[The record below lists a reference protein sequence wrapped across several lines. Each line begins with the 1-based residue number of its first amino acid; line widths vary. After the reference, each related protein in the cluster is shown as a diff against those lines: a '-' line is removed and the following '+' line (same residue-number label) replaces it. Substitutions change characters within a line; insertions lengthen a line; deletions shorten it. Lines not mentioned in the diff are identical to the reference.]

1 MRLSLLLQRCLP
13 GRNVRMLRK
22 VEDTIVGVGMEVAKG
37 AMTTTP
43 KVDVEDMREEAEG
56 MVIGVVEEE
65 VPEGGRCR
73 ETGETKVEEGEAVTI
88 RAIIKMQEVVRG
100 EEGGV
105 VMGEEGTTK
114 AASRTLATMEEE
126 EVVTM
131 TITTMMEAGI
141 RTGAWVEEVVEGG
154 EEEVEE
160 GVDREEAGELEGGR
174 ILTKEDSLSSSFSMA
189 GRTTT
194 KLALINSDTTLAKIQ
209 YASQQS
215 ALRDQLHIMREQIFN
230 ALLF

>member
-22 VEDTIVGVGMEVAKG
+22 VEDTIVAVGMEVARG
-37 AMTTTP
+37 ATTTTP
-43 KVDVEDMREEAEG
+43 KVDVEDMREEEEETG
-56 MVIGVVEEE
+56 EVEEE
-65 VPEGGRCR
+65 APEGGRCR
-73 ETGETKVEEGEAVTI
+73 ELGEIKVEEGEAVII

-105 VMGEEGTTK
+105 VMVEQGTTK
-114 AASRTLATMEEE
+114 AASRTPATMEE

-141 RTGAWVEEVVEGG
+141 RTGGWVEEVVEGG

-160 GVDREEAGELEGGR
+160 AGEVGGGR
-174 ILTKEDSLSSSFSMA
+174 ILTKEDRLSSSFSMV

-194 KLALINSDTTLAKIQ
+194 KLALINSDTTRAKRQ
-209 YASQQS
+209 YVSQGRT
-215 ALRDQLHIMREQIFN
+215 LRDQL
-230 ALLF
+230 